1 MSISTCPQ
9 PSGRLLA
16 LWLFA
21 KHQQAF
27 KEVTVDIMSN
37 VSAFLEAMAAPPMT
51 GRPDRAAAAK
61 PRNRAE
67 NARASGR
74 ASGVRDSAGP
84 GPTRRLRNPTGP
96 LPNARASPPTAL
108 GGGTS
113 YCCRCSTVWG
123 PPPILS
129 TATSRLAVSWEVDR
143 ACPAWCST
151 STRTPRL
158 WWCGVRPRRAKISPA
173 SPRGGGAIRVTE
185 GGCSRSPSPSWTSS
199 APPLSPTASPSSTRT
214 WR

>member
-123 PPPILS
+123 PAPYIIDRDFAPGGLLGGRPGVPCLVLDFDPNAEAMVVWCAAPPCQDF
-129 TATSRLAVSWEVDR
+129 SRVAQ
-143 ACPAWCST
+143 
-151 STRTPRL
+151 
-158 WWCGVRPRRAKISPA
+158 
-173 SPRGGGAIRVTE
+173 GGG
-185 GGCSRSPSPSWTSS
+185 GPSG
-199 APPLSPTASPSSTRT
+199 
-214 WR
+214 